1 MLKLIVLGTSN
12 AIPDEDHENT
22 YLALIGNQR
31 QVLIDCAGS
40 PVVRLK
46 QAGINLNELTDLFL
60 THFHPDHVAG
70 VPSLLMS
77 MWLLGRKEPLDVYGL
92 DYTLDRLEKLMG
104 FYEWEQWP
112 DFFTV
117 NFHRLPADMLTLALE
132 CEEFRIFTSPVSHL
146 IPTIGLRVET
156 FETGRVFAYSCDT
169 QPCEAVRG
177 LAEKATI
184 LFHEATGEHPG
195 HSSAS
200 QAGQIASQADA
211 KSLYLIHYDPRNES
225 LIDEAQKE
233 FPGQVFLAEDLMTLE
248 I

>member
-1 MLKLIVLGTSN
+1 MPEWIVLGSSY
-12 AIPDEDHENT
+12 AIPDETHENT
-22 YLALIGNQR
+22 YLALVGHTR

-46 QAGINLNELTDLFL
+46 QARIQLNALTDLFL

-92 DYTLDRLEKLMG
+92 PDTLDRMQKLMG

-112 DFFTV
+112 DFFPV
-117 NFHRLPADMLTLALE
+117 RFHRLPAKNLHPALK
-132 CEEFRIFTSPVSHL
+132 CDDFQIFTSPVSHL
-146 IPTIGLRVET
+146 IPTIGLRIEV
-156 FETGRVFAYSCDT
+156 FETGQVLAYSCDT
-169 QPCEAVRG
+169 QPCEAVVG
-177 LAEKATI
+177 LAKDAAI

-200 QAGQIASQADA
+200 QAGQIAAQAGV
-211 KSLYLIHYDPRNES
+211 KSLYLIHYDPQAKD
-225 LIDEAQKE
+225 LVLQAQKE
-233 FPGQVFLAEDLMTLE
+233 FPGQVLLAEDFMRLE